1 MVRACRKNRP
11 DPGGTGF
18 SQNPRLGQA
27 GPRAPRRPP
36 LDSLPAGLQ
45 GFCIVGPCPLIQQM
59 NAHTNHSEP
68 SDRARRILRVLVEH
82 YIREG
87 MPVGS
92 RTLSKS
98 SGLQLSPAT
107 IRNVMADLEDLGF
120 VAAPHTS
127 AGRVPTA
134 KGYRFFVDTL
144 LKLRPPAEREVHRL
158 KGRLREDSTTG
169 AMAIATTASTALS
182 ALTSLAGVVTI
193 PRTQRVTLRQIE
205 FLPLSDR
212 RVLAIL
218 VINDAEV
225 ENRILHVEREYSAEE
240 LRRASNY
247 LTEHYA
253 GQELRTVRARL
264 LKELRQTRETV
275 NQMMVDAVQI
285 AQRALQPTEGRNA
298 YVLSGETKLMEFHEL
313 SDVDKLKQLFE
324 AFNQQREILHLLDR
338 SIEADGVQIFIGEE
352 SGYQILD
359 ECSVVAAPYHIDDD
373 VVGVVGVIG
382 PTRMAYERVIPIV
395 DITAKLMG
403 SALNSD
409 H

>member
-1 MVRACRKNRP
+1 
-11 DPGGTGF
+11 
-18 SQNPRLGQA
+18 
-27 GPRAPRRPP
+27 
-36 LDSLPAGLQ
+36 
-45 GFCIVGPCPLIQQM
+45 M
-59 NAHTNHSEP
+59 NAERHDREP
-68 SDRARRILRVLVEH
+68 SDRAQHILRVLVEH

-87 MPVGS
+87 HPIGS

-98 SGLQLSPAT
+98 AGLQLSPAT

-144 LKLRPPAEREVHRL
+144 LKLRPMAEREITRL
-158 KGRLREDSTTG
+158 QGKLREESSTG
-169 AMAIATTASTALS
+169 AKAVATTASSALS
-182 ALTSLAGVVTI
+182 SLTSLAGIVTI
-193 PRTQRVTLRQIE
+193 PRQQRVTLRQIE

-212 RVLAIL
+212 RILAIL

-225 ENRILHVEREYSAEE
+225 ENRILHVEREYSADE

-253 GQELRTVRARL
+253 GQDLSTVRGRLLRELRD
-264 LKELRQTRETV
+264 TRENV
-275 NQMMVDAVQI
+275 NRMMIDAVSI
-285 AQRALQPTEGRNA
+285 AQQALRSGATGSA
-298 YVLSGETKLMEFHEL
+298 FVLSGETKLMDFDEL
-313 SDVDKLKQLFE
+313 SDVDKLKQLFD

-338 SIEADGVQIFIGEE
+338 SIAAEGVQIFIGEE

-359 ECSVVAAPYHIDDD
+359 ECSIVTAPYRIDDD
-373 VVGVVGVIG
+373 TVGVLGVIG

-409 H
+409 Q